1 MKKIFTLLSLLLNII
16 CFGQYTPYQQTPY
29 NVDFRKNIRVQQTTQ
44 GIGGL
49 IIGDTTLTSSAIAEF
64 KSTTKGVKVPS
75 LTTSQMLS
83 VSSPVNGLMV
93 FNTDSQKFY
102 YASSSS
108 WYQIGGGGSGTVGAT
123 GATGATGSIGA
134 TGSNGATGATGS
146 TGANG
151 VNGATGIQGVTGAT
165 GITGVTGSGSLV
177 DVYAR
182 YRDLGSR
189 MLGGTYNATPER
201 TSGSVAGSVLLDGQV
216 GYCLYYTGG
225 NTDTL
230 VGIQW
235 HHGTQGS
242 YTADNYNGIVF
253 GTLSGGTI
261 TWVDST
267 ANDGAIWKGTSN
279 TWQYKA
285 FYTPYIMSPNTTY
298 VVGFI
303 YNNSAQVTQ
312 PTIYGLVSTSTS
324 TVGKIDFANSVTMF
338 ATKPFVANI
347 VLGTTQAY
355 SGLTQTSVQFPMF
368 YPSK

>member
-1 MKKIFTLLSLLLNII
+1 
-16 CFGQYTPYQQTPY
+16 
-29 NVDFRKNIRVQQTTQ
+29 
-44 GIGGL
+44 
-49 IIGDTTLTSSAIAEF
+49 
-64 KSTTKGVKVPS
+64 
-75 LTTSQMLS
+75 
-83 VSSPVNGLMV
+83 MV